1 MSGAPLRGIAAVI
14 SCIAVYGMAGGAAYP
29 LLSLVLE
36 SRGVADS
43 VIGMNAA
50 VGAAA
55 TVIAVPL
62 FPRILARVPVRAFLL
77 AAVAV
82 ELAAFLLLAVSDSL
96 AAWFVLRFFIGAS
109 AAGLYVAGEAWLLA
123 ISPDN
128 YRGRIAALYN
138 CALGGCFALGP
149 LLVTVAGVEGAAP
162 FLLVAALI
170 ALAAVPLV
178 FAGPAPDFGGGAGF
192 GITSFVRAA
201 PVLTLAVFLVAYADS
216 LLLALLSVYGVR
228 HGLGVAAAAVMLT
241 VFGTGA
247 VLLQLPLGWLADVV
261 ERYRLMAACA
271 ATALVLAAA
280 LPFLIQTPLL
290 WPLLLALGG
299 MLSGLYTVALAV
311 VGQRFRG
318 RDLVTANAAF
328 GMAWGIGGFTGPTL
342 AGAAMQ
348 QAPAA
353 GLPAVLAVML
363 AVFLLLL
370 WRRRLRAGA
379 ARNVLR

>member
-1 MSGAPLRGIAAVI
+1 
-14 SCIAVYGMAGGAAYP
+14 
-29 LLSLVLE
+29 
-36 SRGVADS
+36 
-43 VIGMNAA
+43 
-50 VGAAA
+50 
-55 TVIAVPL
+55 
-62 FPRILARVPVRAFLL
+62 
-77 AAVAV
+77 
-82 ELAAFLLLAVSDSL
+82 
-96 AAWFVLRFFIGAS
+96 
-109 AAGLYVAGEAWLLA
+109 
-123 ISPDN
+123 
-128 YRGRIAALYN
+128 
-138 CALGGCFALGP
+138 
-149 LLVTVAGVEGAAP
+149 
-162 FLLVAALI
+162 
-170 ALAAVPLV
+170 
-178 FAGPAPDFGGGAGF
+178 
-192 GITSFVRAA
+192 
-201 PVLTLAVFLVAYADS
+201 
-216 LLLALLSVYGVR
+216 
-228 HGLGVAAAAVMLT
+228 
-241 VFGTGA
+241 
-247 VLLQLPLGWLADVV
+247 
-261 ERYRLMAACA
+261 MAACA

-280 LPFLIQTPLL
+280 LPFLIRTPLL